1 MSTTTF
7 ALAFGIAFTLAG
19 IIGMFPAA
27 LTPPPAEAPPITLNV
42 LHGYLLG
49 LFAVNV
55 LNSALHI
62 ALGVTGLAAATSE
75 YRARLYARGLAVLCG
90 GLGIMGMLPTLN
102 TTFGL
107 MPLHGN
113 DVWMNLGAAAIAA
126 YFGWRADIPVLSDH
140 DDRRLGLAD
149 RRHALNRVS
158 LERRRGAY
166 DRRMPLGT

>member
-1 MSTTTF
+1 MNTTTF
-7 ALAFGIAFTLAG
+7 SLVIGIAFTLAG
-19 IIGMFPAA
+19 ILGLFPAA
-27 LTPPPAEAPPITLNV
+27 LTPPPADAPALSFNV

-55 LNSALHI
+55 LNSAVHI
-62 ALGVTGLAAATSE
+62 AFGIAGLASATSE

-90 GLGIMGMLPTLN
+90 GFGIMGMLPTLN

-113 DVWMNLGAAAIAA
+113 DVWANLGAAAIAG
-126 YFGWRADIPVLSDH
+126 YFGWRAEIPVLSNV
-140 DDRRLGLAD
+140 DDRREGLAD
-149 RRHALNRVS
+149 RRHALTRVAH
-158 LERRRGAY
+158 ERRGGAY